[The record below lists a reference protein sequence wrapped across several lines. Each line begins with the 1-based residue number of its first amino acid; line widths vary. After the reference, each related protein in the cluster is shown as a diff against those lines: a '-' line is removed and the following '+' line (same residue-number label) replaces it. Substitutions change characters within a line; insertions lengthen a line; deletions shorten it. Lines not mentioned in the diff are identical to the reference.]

1 MNHLHRSALASAGLA
16 LCVLAACNGKEG
28 GQTTDQKK
36 DYETAIAELKEP
48 VATIA
53 IYQPFLTE
61 PDPGKYPPKRRS
73 NVDEAMFQ
81 AANEIRHA
89 ANRAR
94 QVGARTGS
102 VVANELTQPFLDV
115 AKACAA
121 PEEPA
126 HVARCKKA
134 VEKLDGELAKMA
146 AKSMAAGVTTK
157 FPRVASEHVT
167 DKAKKAAEWY
177 MKAKGPSETEKKY
190 RATRVSDK
198 AEVQEL
204 IMSCRAAEGEAN
216 TVMLTLEKK
225 DETLHKLAAKHK
237 IAVEAECNRLNF
249 VANTHDEINNCR
261 EDPDKPAPK
270 LSKEEKEEKE
280 KKCKLACANGRK
292 IVTDGIPAAAFK
304 KLETDY
310 KEVCEEDDDEKKD
323 EKK

>member
-1 MNHLHRSALASAGLA
+1 MNRRHRRALAAAGLG
-16 LCVLAACNGKEG
+16 LCVLAACNGKEAEQSG
-28 GQTTDQKK
+28 PQKK

-48 VATIA
+48 VALISL
-53 IYQPFLTE
+53 YRPFLEE

-102 VVANELTQPFLDV
+102 VVAKELSQPFLDV

-126 HVARCKKA
+126 HVQRCEKA
-134 VEKLDGELAKMA
+134 VQALDAELAKVA

-157 FPRVASEHVT
+157 FPRVAPEHVT
-167 DKAKKAAEWY
+167 EKAKKAIEWY
-177 MKAKGPSETEKKY
+177 LKAKGPSEAEKKY
-190 RATRVSDK
+190 RAMRTSAE

-204 IMSCRAAEGEAN
+204 IMACRAAEGEAN

-249 VANTHDEINNCR
+249 VANTQDEVNNCR

-270 LSKEEKEEKE
+270 LDEEAQEERD
-280 KKCKLACANGRK
+280 KKCKLACANVRK
-292 IVTDGIPAAAFK
+292 IVADGIPAGAFK
-304 KLETDY
+304 KLESDY
-310 KEVCEEDDDEKKD
+310 REVCEDE
-323 EKK
+323 EEENE